1 MRFVPDLIPKNRRVL
16 PEYFRGEIYTGSTKN
31 NSFSII
37 YFLGAVLFFISA
49 IAFINHPLLTFLFG
63 SIGIVL
69 LPQGN
74 RWIEKQLRFRL
85 TSKIKLIF
93 GAVLFVIALPL
104 VNYYQDIDNKKAFE
118 LKVKT
123 EKEAAEK
130 LAEEQKEKQRK
141 DSLNFY
147 LQEAASLEQNS
158 KIDEA
163 LTIIYYTS
171 NFSPTEAEQSEIDKT
186 KNQLLATKTFALIAK
201 GKYKAALPEL
211 TNFLNSDPNNSEL
224 LYNRALCY
232 SKTGKIQAAVNDL
245 QPLLQLGNEAANK
258 LYEKIN
264 PVRKRIIG
272 YETLCCDGTTSSA
285 RGRGACSW
293 HGGVCNWN
301 HPIYEESRKYE

>member
-1 MRFVPDLIPKNRRVL
+1 MRYVPDLIPKNKKVL
-16 PEYFRGEIYTGSTKN
+16 PGYFKGDIYTSSTKN
-31 NSFSII
+31 NSSTVSS
-37 YFLGAVLFFISA
+37 FLGAVIFFIAA
-49 IAFINHPLLTFLFG
+49 IAFINHPLLTLLYG
-63 SIGIVL
+63 LIGFVL
-69 LPQGN
+69 LPQGHK
-74 RWIEKQLRFRL
+74 WVEKQLRFRL
-85 TSKIKLIF
+85 TSKIKIIF
-93 GAVLFVIALPL
+93 AAVLFITAFPL
-104 VNYYQDIDNKKAFE
+104 VNHYRGIDKKEAFE
-118 LKVKT
+118 RKVKT

-130 LAEEQKEKQRK
+130 LVEEQKEKQRK

-147 LQEAASLEQNS
+147 LQEAATLEQSS

-163 LTIIYYTS
+163 LTKINYTS
-171 NFSPTEAEQSEIDKT
+171 NFSPTEAEQSEIYRV
-186 KNQLLATKTFALIAK
+186 KNQLLATKTFALVAK

-211 TNFLNSDPNNSEL
+211 TNFLTSDPNNSEL

-245 QPLLQLGNEAANK
+245 KPLLQSGDEAANK